1 MSGKSVVD
9 TTQLLRDSSWVPYYD
24 KIYVDEVQDYTQAE
38 IAVFLLAVGFKT
50 DALFLAGDPAQ
61 SVVEGVD
68 FRFEEV
74 RSLVYNLTAGRESI
88 QRPIK
93 LITNYRSHNGV
104 LACAAAIIEKLLLM
118 FPGSANVLSK
128 DEGLFTGPRP
138 NYCTVKDPV
147 EILRVLGKGVAVL
160 APDSSPWLKCPTSS
174 STAED
179 VAREDTAELEGE
191 IEEGAG
197 TTFTPALPKLADLV
211 VVAPVLEIDGIVVP
225 NLAAA
230 SAGVTADA
238 EDSGIL
244 HLGNTV
250 MGIRAAKGLEF
261 SDVMIL
267 DFFRHIPEH
276 DHKAWKVLFADNNQA
291 DVQVRD
297 KQFEYPQLEPQLK
310 MLYTA
315 ITRSMNRLLF
325 VETASTA
332 AGEAFF
338 RWLER
343 HQLAEKYDL
352 ATARKHGEERF
363 ITADEWKVRGIQ
375 FAGQV
380 DSATVGGA
388 EAAVGLLDNAIQCF
402 TNAGDVALKSAA
414 ALQKRLVQCKLKL
427 LSASATG
434 ATATGADAT
443 AAANSNNSTSAA
455 TVSTINLNGS
465 NVNSN
470 TNGSG
475 DGNSGAPQN
484 SLEAEVSK
492 AILAGLEGGLFEDTR
507 DLCQLWAEQLKPEYL
522 KPLFRAKVH
531 DELSHQCDF

>member
-1 MSGKSVVD
+1 MYGKSEVD
-9 TTQLLRDSSWVPYYD
+9 ATKLLRDTPWVPYFN

-74 RSLVYNLTAGRESI
+74 RTLVYKLTAGRESV

-138 NYCTVKDPV
+138 NYCVARDPV
-147 EILRVLGKGVAVL
+147 EMLRVIGKDVAVL
-160 APDSSPWLKCPTSS
+160 APDSSPWLKRAAAGTDSDPTPSAAPS
-174 STAED
+174 NEMEGGGVIGGAVDGE
-179 VAREDTAELEGE
+179 EDTEEV
-191 IEEGAG
+191 EEGAG
-197 TTFTPALPKLADLV
+197 TTFSPAPHKGTTSTTTV
-211 VVAPVLEIDGIVVP
+211 STTGGGNSSSGGDG
-225 NLAAA
+225 
-230 SAGVTADA
+230 G
-238 EDSGIL
+238 GIL

-276 DHKAWKVLFADNNQA
+276 DHRAWKVLFSDSTQTA
-291 DVQVRD
+291 DVAVRD

-315 ITRSMNRLLF
+315 ITRSMNRLVF
-325 VETASTA
+325 VESDVTP
-332 AGEAFF
+332 AGDAFF

-352 ATARKHGEERF
+352 ATARKRGEERF

-380 DSATVGGA
+380 DSATTGGA
-388 EAAVGLLDNAIQCF
+388 EAAEGLLDNAIQCF
-402 TNAGDVALKSAA
+402 TNAGDTVLKNAA
-414 ALQKRLVQCKLKL
+414 ALQKRLVLCKLKVL
-427 LSASATG
+427 NMG
-434 ATATGADAT
+434 
-443 AAANSNNSTSAA
+443 TSAA
-455 TVSTINLNGS
+455 
-465 NVNSN
+465 
-470 TNGSG
+470 
-475 DGNSGAPQN
+475 GADRIGGAKD
-484 SLEAEVSK
+484 SAEALETEVHK
-492 AILAGLEGGLFEDTR
+492 AIVAGVEGGLFEDTR
-507 DLCQLWAEQLKPEYL
+507 DLCELWAEQLQPEYL
-522 KPLFRAKVH
+522 KPVFRAQVYDLLGK
-531 DELSHQCDF
+531 LCDF